1 MLPSEVE
8 RAVMNDF
15 TLIGFFFPFNENMV
29 GLLGRKIPDRKLEK
43 SKPGQG
49 LECVVGKR
57 ASEREKESE
66 RDLLEV
72 NLQTAVRQSG
82 AAKMF
87 SWIW

>member
-15 TLIGFFFPFNENMV
+15 TLIGFFPLNANMV
-29 GLLGRKIPDRKLEK
+29 GLLLQNIADRKLEK
-43 SKPGQG
+43 PGAG
-49 LECVVGKR
+49 LQCVVEKSEERVR
-57 ASEREKESE
+57 ARERRE
-66 RDLLEV
+66 RDLEV

-87 SWIW
+87 GWIW